1 MITEEH
7 ITRLVEEA
15 ISGTDHFLVGAEVR
29 PGGVV
34 VVEVDNDRAI
44 TLGELAEI
52 NRQLRE
58 GLGAEADELELR
70 VSSPGMGGPFKV
82 MRQYAKHTGRMVR
95 VQLHDGRT
103 IEGRLEAADDQELQ
117 VRRQQPSKVKGR
129 PPKWEEDAVLI
140 PLQDVQ
146 STKASITFN

>member
-1 MITEEH
+1 MITEDH
-7 ITRLVEEA
+7 ITRLVEQA
-15 ISGTDHFLVGAEVR
+15 ISGTDHFLVGVEVR

-52 NRQLRE
+52 NRKLRNE
-58 GLGAEADELELR
+58 LGPEADELELQ
-70 VSSPGMGGPFKV
+70 VSSPGMGRPFKV
-82 MRQYAKHTGRMVR
+82 PRQYVKHTGRMVS

-103 IEGRLEAADDQELQ
+103 VEGRLEAFDPEVLQ
-117 VRRQQPSKVKGR
+117 VRRQVPSKVKGR
-129 PPKWEEDAVLI
+129 PPKWEEDAVMI
-140 PLQDVQ
+140 PVHEVQ